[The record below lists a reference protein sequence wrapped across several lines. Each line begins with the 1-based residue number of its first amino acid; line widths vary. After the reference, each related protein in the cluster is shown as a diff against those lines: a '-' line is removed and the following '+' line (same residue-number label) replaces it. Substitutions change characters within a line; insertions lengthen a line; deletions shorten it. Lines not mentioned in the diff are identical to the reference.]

1 MWAFILA
8 MIFFAM
14 IGGAVQALMPTFA
27 MDAYG
32 SKSFGINYGFILAA
46 MSVGSVIGPQLAVRL
61 STLLF
66 FGVGIAILLFTAL
79 ALYTSRVAVNKE
91 IGQKIF

>member
-1 MWAFILA
+1 MSFKHANCGSNKETKRLIRRR
-8 MIFFAM
+8 
-14 IGGAVQALMPTFA
+14 
-27 MDAYG
+27 
-32 SKSFGINYGFILAA
+32 SKSFGINYGYILAA

-66 FGVGIAILLFTAL
+66 FGVGIAFLLFTAL